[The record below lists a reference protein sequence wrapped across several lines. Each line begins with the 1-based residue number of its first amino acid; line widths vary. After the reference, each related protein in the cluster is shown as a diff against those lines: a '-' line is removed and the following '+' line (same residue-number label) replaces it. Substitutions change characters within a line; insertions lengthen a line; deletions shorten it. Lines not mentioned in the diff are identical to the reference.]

1 MASISRSRKRSR
13 KRRRRHDQES
23 QSLESKYEEDLK
35 SAFTTNNKE
44 MAEQLLRDVCST
56 RRLTDVRIRTIL
68 MDSVIYVRLH
78 LRVAMVSLL
87 HLAAYWGWYDIAVS
101 LVTVHQCSAE
111 CKDEKGHTPLHY
123 AARSGYLELVKYFIT
138 VLKCDPMTR
147 SNYDSTPL
155 HHACSNGHLN
165 VAQYLIS
172 EAHCD
177 PSCVDNAGNTP
188 LHCAC
193 SGGYY
198 HSRPTLTR
206 RIGTIIVY
214 GPGSN
219 PPSGLIFRAS
229 GPPQVCLHPDI
240 GQPDVVQYL
249 LSTGRVNPLAENK
262 DGNTP
267 IYLGESNDDVIRL
280 LQPFVDCSRDFRV
293 NTFTKLILTGDSS
306 AGKTTIAQL
315 ITLLA
320 DRANSDVAVDDIT
333 SVQCFTAGIIPQ
345 KVESRLGNFVIYDFA
360 GQQEYYSSHA
370 AVLEQVMRKSAATFL
385 CTIDLS
391 KNKETICQSLQ
402 YWLTFINNACSIA
415 EGTSH
420 VAIVGSHVD
429 LITSSEEMEEK
440 VSLVQVI
447 AASRVKHQHYA
458 GCVTMDCRRA
468 NTDASRQLI
477 SIFTDCH
484 KAIVT
489 SQPAINSYCHVLYAF
504 LHTKLQVVG
513 CTLEYLLSAIT
524 KENSPCLPND
534 PSVITELLTTIS
546 NKGLILF
553 IQQPQASWI
562 IVKTEILLND
572 INGKLFAPRLYK
584 EHCNLASNTGIVP
597 VSNLYEVFN
606 QVSKEMLRGFL
617 LSLDFCRPVDPSVLQ
632 YTNLQTKPSQSTDDL
647 LFFPGLVQSE
657 RPDSLIQQRTLQ
669 FGWCLG
675 CLDPNQFFGSRF
687 LHLLVLFVAYRFPLA
702 ARHNPASSLCGLQRR
717 CTVWKNGISWRDT
730 DNITTVVELIDK
742 NRWVLVAMSCS
753 KDRPVEHA
761 KLRSELIS
769 LVCNLHQ
776 EQCSTVTVCEY
787 LVSPSLIQK
796 YPLEAL
802 PDTDL
807 FDLHDVAVSILLRKL
822 SILSQDKDC
831 IGDLPTQSLPFE
843 PYHLISPSS
852 VCHLFNSNMADQPVP
867 HPLLQEVK
875 RHICIPGDIQ
885 VYKELREQL
894 DKLSIFAG
902 RNPLVS

>member
-1 MASISRSRKRSR
+1 M
-13 KRRRRHDQES
+13 QP
-23 QSLESKYEEDLK
+23 Y
-35 SAFTTNNKE
+35 
-44 MAEQLLRDVCST
+44 
-56 RRLTDVRIRTIL
+56 
-68 MDSVIYVRLH
+68 
-78 LRVAMVSLL
+78 
-87 HLAAYWGWYDIAVS
+87 
-101 LVTVHQCSAE
+101 
-111 CKDEKGHTPLHY
+111 
-123 AARSGYLELVKYFIT
+123 
-138 VLKCDPMTR
+138 
-147 SNYDSTPL
+147 
-155 HHACSNGHLN
+155 
-165 VAQYLIS
+165 
-172 EAHCD
+172 
-177 PSCVDNAGNTP
+177 
-188 LHCAC
+188 
-193 SGGYY
+193 
-198 HSRPTLTR
+198 
-206 RIGTIIVY
+206 
-214 GPGSN
+214 
-219 PPSGLIFRAS
+219 
-229 GPPQVCLHPDI
+229 I

-249 LSTGRVNPLAENK
+249 LSTGKVNPLAENK

-267 IYLGESNDDVIRL
+267 IYLGESNDDVVRL
-280 LQPFVDCSRDFRV
+280 LQPFVDCTRDFRV
-293 NTFTKLILTGDSS
+293 NTFAKLILTGDSGS
-306 AGKTTIAQL
+306 GKTTITQL

-333 SVQCFTAGIIPQ
+333 SVQRFTAGIIPQ
-345 KVESRLGNFVIYDFA
+345 QVESKLGNFIIYDFA

-391 KNKETICQSLQ
+391 KNKESICQSLQ
-402 YWLTFINNACSIA
+402 YWLTFINNACSTA

-429 LITSSEEMEEK
+429 LITSSEEIEEK
-440 VSLVQVI
+440 ISLVQAI
-447 AASRVKHQHYA
+447 ADSRVKYQHYA

-468 NTDASRQLI
+468 NTDASHQLI
-477 SIFTDCH
+477 SIFTDSH
-484 KAIVT
+484 KAIVA

-513 CTLEYLLSAIT
+513 CTLEYLLSAVT

-597 VSNLYEVFN
+597 VSNLHEVFN
-606 QVSKEMLRGFL
+606 QVSKEMLKGFL
-617 LSLDFCRPVDPSVLQ
+617 MSLDFCRPVDPSVLQ

-657 RPDSLIQQRTLQ
+657 YPDGLIQQGTLQ

-687 LHLLVLFVAYRFPLA
+687 LHLLLLFVAYQFPLA
-702 ARHNPASSLCGLQRR
+702 VRHNPTSSLCGLQRR
-717 CTVWKNGISWRDT
+717 CTVWKNGISWRDA

-761 KLRSELIS
+761 KLRSALIS
-769 LVCNLHQ
+769 LVHGLHQ
-776 EQCSTVTVCEY
+776 KQCPSLKVCEY
-787 LVSPSLIQK
+787 LISPSLIQQ
-796 YPLEAL
+796 YPLDDL

-807 FDLHDVAVSILLRKL
+807 FDIQHVADSILRRKP
-822 SILSQDKDC
+822 SVLSQNTR
-831 IGDLPTQSLPFE
+831 IGIFSTQSLPLE

-875 RHICIPGDIQ
+875 RHIHLPGDIL

>member
-1 MASISRSRKRSR
+1 MASKRSR
-13 KRRRRHDQES
+13 KRRRLHDQES
-23 QSLESKYEEDLK
+23 QSLESNYQEGLK
-35 SAFTTNNKE
+35 TAFTSKNKE

-56 RRLTDVRIRTIL
+56 QRLKDIRVNTFLIA
-68 MDSVIYVRLH
+68 SVVYIRSGFFY
-78 LRVAMVSLL
+78 LRGEMMVSLL
-87 HLAAYWGWYDIAVS
+87 HLAAYWGWYDIAVR

-111 CKDEKGHTPLHY
+111 CKDKEGHIPLHY

-155 HHACSNGHLN
+155 HHACSDGRLN

-177 PSCVDNAGNTP
+177 PSCVDKYGNTP

-193 SGGYY
+193 SKGYY

-206 RIGTIIVY
+206 RTGTVIHY
-214 GPGSN
+214 QPHLS
-219 PPSGLIFRAS
+219 PPNGEVLTFRAS
-229 GPPQVCLHPDI
+229 APPQVCPRPDI

-249 LSTGRVNPLAENK
+249 LSTGQVNPLAENK

-267 IYLGESNDDVIRL
+267 IYLGESNNDVVRL
-280 LQPFVDCSRDFRV
+280 LQPFVDCIRDFRV
-293 NTFTKLILTGDSS
+293 NAFTKLILTGDSG

-315 ITLLA
+315 VTLLA

-333 SVQCFTAGIIPQ
+333 NVQHFTAGIIPQ

-370 AVLEQVMRKSAATFL
+370 DVLEQVMRKSAATFL
-385 CTIDLS
+385 CMIDLS
-391 KNKETICQSLQ
+391 KSNESICQSLQ
-402 YWLTFINNACSIA
+402 YWLTFINNACSTA

-429 LITSSEEMEEK
+429 LITSSEEIEEK
-440 VSLVQVI
+440 ILQVQAI
-447 AASRVKHQHYA
+447 ADSRVKHQHYA
-458 GCVTMDCRRA
+458 GCVVMDCRRA

-477 SIFTDCH
+477 SIFTNSH
-484 KAIVT
+484 KAIVA
-489 SQPAINSYCHVLYAF
+489 SQPAISSYCHVLYAF

-572 INGKLFAPRLYK
+572 INSKLFAPRLYK
-584 EHCNLASNTGIVP
+584 ERCNIASNTGIVP
-597 VSNLYEVFN
+597 VSNLHEVFN
-606 QVSKEMLRGFL
+606 QVSKEMLKGFL
-617 LSLDFCRPVDPSVLQ
+617 MSLDFCRPVDPSVLQ

-647 LFFPGLVQSE
+647 LFFPGLIQSE
-657 RPDSLIQQRTLQ
+657 HPDSFIQQGMLQ

-675 CLDPNQFFGSRF
+675 CLDPNEFFGSRF
-687 LHLLVLFVAYRFPLA
+687 LHLLLLFVAYRFPLA

-717 CTVWKNGISWRDT
+717 CTVWKNGISWRDA

-761 KLRSELIS
+761 KLRSELIG
-769 LVCNLHQ
+769 LVRNLHQ
-776 EQCSTVTVCEY
+776 ERCSTLTVCEC
-787 LVSPSLIQK
+787 LVSPNLIQK
-796 YPLEAL
+796 YPLKAL
-802 PDTDL
+802 PDADL
-807 FDLHDVAVSILLRKL
+807 FDLHDVAVSVLLRKP

-831 IGDLPTQSLPFE
+831 IGQLSTQSLPFE

-852 VCHLFNSNMADQPVP
+852 VCHLFNSNMTSQF
-867 HPLLQEVK
+867 HT
-875 RHICIPGDIQ
+875 
-885 VYKELREQL
+885 
-894 DKLSIFAG
+894 LSF
-902 RNPLVS
+902 RK